1 MTPTVLLFNF
11 SPERA
16 SAIQKLCMTH
26 RLRTKRIAPCQFSLP
41 LQALLLEAA
50 EQLASP
56 EEPTFT
62 DEMMVFAGL
71 APGQLNNFLHAW
83 RKAKL
88 APVPLKAILT
98 PTNSSWTPVQ
108 LKQELRL
115 EHEAMQAGNRAH
127 TQK

>member
-26 RLRTKRIAPCQFSLP
+26 RLRTRRIAPCQFSLP
-41 LQALLLEAA
+41 LQTLLEAA
-50 EQLASP
+50 EQPASP
-56 EEPTFT
+56 EESAFT

-83 RKAKL
+83 RRAKL

-115 EHEAMQAGNRAH
+115 EHEAMQAGSRAH
-127 TQK
+127 TQN